1 MSLIMWAVGIV
12 FGLCSILAYVELGT
26 MLPRSGG
33 EKEYLDYE
41 YRKPR
46 TMVPFM
52 FCLTLC
58 FLTRPGSCAADSIVV
73 GTHWDPW
80 AEKAIG
86 VGVITLCC
94 LIHAC
99 STTWGLRINNAL
111 TVVKT
116 LVLVFIAIT
125 GIVVA
130 AGGAPHVPNTHN
142 FENVFA
148 GTSQNGNG
156 YASALIKVAFTVGSG
171 NNVNYILDELKDPIR
186 TLKVSA
192 AVSFSIIT
200 VLYMVVNAAYFIVVP
215 KAVMLASSTTVAA
228 EFCTRVF
235 GPASNS
241 VLPALIALSAFG
253 ATSTIT
259 VTSGRV
265 IMEAARDGYFPYGSV
280 FGRPSSF
287 SGAPTWAFLIHW
299 LATTVLIVGP
309 PSGVYNFFVDV
320 AGYPLTYFTVLAV
333 VGMLWLRKTEPEK
346 ARPFRAP
353 LATSILL
360 ILYNIFLI
368 IFPFVPTVESDSDLP
383 YWLYPV
389 IGIAVIALTAVLWYI
404 RMVWFGGLH
413 RAL

>member
-1 MSLIMWAVGIV
+1 M
-12 FGLCSILAYVELGT
+12 
-26 MLPRSGG
+26 
-33 EKEYLDYE
+33 
-41 YRKPR
+41 
-46 TMVPFM
+46 
-52 FCLTLC
+52 
-58 FLTRPGSCAADSIVV
+58 
-73 GTHWDPW
+73 
-80 AEKAIG
+80 
-86 VGVITLCC
+86 
-94 LIHAC
+94 
-99 STTWGLRINNAL
+99 
-111 TVVKT
+111 
-116 LVLVFIAIT
+116 
-125 GIVVA
+125 
-130 AGGAPHVPNTHN
+130 PNTHN
-142 FENVFA
+142 FENIFA

-200 VLYMVVNAAYFIVVP
+200 VLYMVVNVAYFIVVP
-215 KAVMLASSTTVAA
+215 KAVISGSTTTVAA

-235 GPASNS
+235 GPASSS

-265 IMEAARDGYFPYGSV
+265 IMEAARDGYLPYGSV

-299 LATTVLIVGP
+299 LITTIVIVGP
-309 PSGVYNFFVDV
+309 PAGAYNFFVDV
-320 AGYPLTYFTVLAV
+320 AGCKQNINEGRRMMMLINIPSIDPLGYFTVLAV
-333 VGMLWLRKTEPEK
+333 VGMLWLRRTEPEK
-346 ARPFRAP
+346 TRPFTAP
-353 LATSILL
+353 WVTSVLL

-368 IFPFVPTVESDSDLP
+368 IFPFVPTGHSDSDLP

-389 IGIAVIALTAVLWYI
+389 IGVAVIGVTAVLWYI
-404 RMVWFGGLH
+404 RMIRFDGIH